1 MFNSSTSKIGWTGT
15 AQSFY
20 CLGYRMNN
28 SGIVIWFPSW
38 AWDLLCAFVQIGTAT
53 IRVVIFPSS
62 FVRSSARNIAAL
74 TKIFMKFDNWGFFKN
89 LPRNSKFYESLRRI
103 FGILHV
109 GLSMFMKGSDWILL
123 RVRNASEKSCRE
135 NHKTH
140 FMSNNLS
147 PKVRVV
153 PFMR

>member
-1 MFNSSTSKIGWTGT
+1 
-15 AQSFY
+15 
-20 CLGYRMNN
+20 
-28 SGIVIWFPSW
+28 
-38 AWDLLCAFVQIGTAT
+38 
-53 IRVVIFPSS
+53 
-62 FVRSSARNIAAL
+62 
-74 TKIFMKFDNWGFFKN
+74 MKFDNWGFFKN

-140 FMSNNLS
+140 FMFNYFSFKNRAVYEIRWKSVTDPNRPRLTIS
-147 PKVRVV
+147 YGTRSLHAG
-153 PFMR
+153 